1 MQLRKVRS
9 IPADAGFDRGS
20 FGLKVCNHPDLFET
34 RPTIS
39 PFIMNEI
46 VYYTASLVV
55 NALEKDPL
63 EVAEKIAYLVSVC
76 QERALYF
83 NRFRIFLT

>member
-1 MQLRKVRS
+1 MSVINILMQLRKVRS

-20 FGLKVCNHPDLFET
+20 FWLKVCNHPDLFET

-63 EVAEKIAYLVSVC
+63 EVAEK
-76 QERALYF
+76 
-83 NRFRIFLT
+83 NRVPSFCPSRTRSLFQ